1 MKTIL
6 AAIVLLFAFNSLG
19 QEKKQLKEFLV
30 DYRIMSEIILKNEK
44 VAVVKVAYDKSYEL
58 KLALIRN
65 NKCLAIP
72 MSRKLEKNVNYELDN
87 LNVNGNYT
95 VVEVFWREAG
105 VNSSIGFLFSSDF
118 NKNFTYIDFKEINK
132 DAECIEKIQI
142 NPRKK
147 SIKVRLISQY
157 QNKNFISLDYG
168 LSWKLIAN

>member
-6 AAIVLLFAFNSLG
+6 ATIILFFAFISLG
-19 QEKKQLKEFLV
+19 QEKNQLKEFLV
-30 DYRIMSEIILKNEK
+30 DYRIMSEITLKNEK
-44 VAVVKVAYDKSYEL
+44 VAVVKAANDKSYEL

-65 NKCLAIP
+65 NKCHYIP
-72 MSRKLEKNVNYELDN
+72 MNRKLEKNVNYELDN
-87 LNVNGNYT
+87 LNVSGNYT

-118 NKNFTYIDFKEINK
+118 NKNFKYIDFKEINM

-157 QNKNFISLDYG
+157 PNKNFISLDYG
-168 LSWKLIAN
+168 LSWKLIVN